1 MPEGS
6 LIPAMTTQARMD
18 IIRTYSKRN
27 ELPGAHDGDVPPV
40 TRVLVYGR
48 HEGCMACRLTKR
60 ELDKAVY
67 PYEFVDVDKVPDEA
81 QAVSAVT
88 NHSALPVVVV
98 TFRDNSYASWGGMS
112 VERIKQLTRLA
123 HQMRV
128 AKDAA

>member
-1 MPEGS
+1 
-6 LIPAMTTQARMD
+6 
-18 IIRTYSKRN
+18 
-27 ELPGAHDGDVPPV
+27 
-40 TRVLVYGR
+40 
-48 HEGCMACRLTKR
+48 MACRLTKR

-67 PYEFVDVDKVPDEA
+67 PYEFVDVDEVPDEA

-88 NHSALPVVVV
+88 GYAALPVVVV

-112 VERIKQLTRLA
+112 VERIKQLTRLS

>member
-1 MPEGS
+1 MPQGS

-18 IIRTYSKRN
+18 IIRTYSSRE
-27 ELPGAHDGDVPPV
+27 ELPDPGDAPVV

-67 PYEFVDVDKVPDEA
+67 PYEFVDVDEVPDEA
-81 QAVSAVT
+81 QAISAVT
-88 NHSALPVVVV
+88 NHAALPVVVV
-98 TFRDNSYASWGGMS
+98 TFKDKSYASWGGMS